1 MEQIKEFIDEHRNA
15 AILQILDKEIK
26 GELPP
31 SKKLLYEELSKIQ
44 PNYKYNLMENYVV
57 KDSRT
62 DQEWSRYET
71 EEEAADVVAE
81 LNAHEEDDYFFY
93 YYI

>member
-1 MEQIKEFIDEHRNA
+1 
-15 AILQILDKEIK
+15 
-26 GELPP
+26 
-31 SKKLLYEELSKIQ
+31 
-44 PNYKYNLMENYVV
+44 MENYVV

-81 LNAHEEDDYFFY
+81 LNAHEDDDFYFY

>member
-1 MEQIKEFIDEHRNA
+1 
-15 AILQILDKEIK
+15 
-26 GELPP
+26 
-31 SKKLLYEELSKIQ
+31 
-44 PNYKYNLMENYVV
+44 MENYVV

-62 DQEWSRYET
+62 DQEWNRYET